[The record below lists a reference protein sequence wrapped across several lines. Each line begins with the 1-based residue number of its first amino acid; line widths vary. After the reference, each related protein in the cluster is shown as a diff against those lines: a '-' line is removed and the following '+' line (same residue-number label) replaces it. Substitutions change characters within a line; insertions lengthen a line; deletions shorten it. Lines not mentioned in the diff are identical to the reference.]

1 MKDAMPLT
9 ILFRMIKALMIAGL
23 MTVLSLALLSFWMYK
38 SDPGERVFS
47 LAFILTYIAAGF
59 LGGLYMGHKM
69 DRRKFLW
76 GMSTGLCYYLVLT
89 ILAVWVVP
97 GEMESPAKWLSVG
110 LLCLISGCIGGMLG

>member
-1 MKDAMPLT
+1 
-9 ILFRMIKALMIAGL
+9 MIKALMIAGL

-69 DRRKFLW
+69 DRRKFIWIIILGKPW
-76 GMSTGLCYYLVLT
+76 CILVYSIIFGM
-89 ILAVWVVP
+89 IR
-97 GEMESPAKWLSVG
+97 
-110 LLCLISGCIGGMLG
+110 